1 MGHALRRAA
10 SQRLGFDPLSLSPK
24 AWWDAADAA
33 TFTLSGSKVIAWADK
48 SGNGYTL
55 APPGAPITT
64 FAPSISLAAQNGLN
78 VVQFNGVDQ
87 YLTSGASLTGNDR
100 TCFAVLKR
108 VSGAGYQ
115 GIVQSSS
122 YGMIVNITDSALR
135 HWAGNSALNNT
146 TPMTSWTQVTTKLKN
161 SVTRTHDTWANGGD
175 HRSSSGFSAAETGET
190 LLVGGV
196 NFGGG
201 PLQVAEIIWYWS
213 LLSDTD
219 RQAVEAYL
227 KAKWGTP

>member
-1 MGHALRRAA
+1 MGHAMRRAA

-24 AWWDAADAA
+24 AWWDASDAA
-33 TFTLSGSKVIAWADK
+33 TITLSGANVTAWADK

-55 APPGAPITT
+55 TPGTSPTYAT
-64 FAPSISLAAQNGLN
+64 AAQNGLN
-78 VVQFNGVDQ
+78 VVEFNGTNQ

-108 VSGAGYQ
+108 VSGTGYQ

-122 YGMIVNITDSALR
+122 YGMIVNITNSALR
-135 HWAGNSALNNT
+135 HWAAASALNNT

-175 HRSSSGFSAAETGET
+175 HQSSSGFYAAETGET

>member
-1 MGHALRRAA
+1 MGHAMRRAA

-24 AWWDAADAA
+24 AWWDASDAA
-33 TFTLSGSKVIAWADK
+33 TVTLSGSNVTAWADK

-55 APPGAPITT
+55 TPGTSPTYAT
-64 FAPSISLAAQNGLN
+64 AAQNGLN
-78 VVQFNGVDQ
+78 VIEFNG
-87 YLTSGASLTGNDR
+87 TSQWLSNATNLFGNDR

-108 VSGAGYQ
+108 VSGPGYQ
-115 GIVQSSS
+115 SIAQSNN
-122 YGMIVNITDSALR
+122 YGLIVNITNSVLR
-135 HWAGNSALNNT
+135 HWAANSALNNT

-161 SVTRTHDTWANGGD
+161 SGTRTHDTWANGGD
-175 HRSSSGFSAAETGET
+175 HQSASGFGAEGAEA
-190 LLVGGV
+190 LSVGGRW
-196 NFGGG
+196 NNGGG
-201 PLQVAEIIWYWS
+201 PIQIAEIIWYWS